1 MLAVNR
7 PVIGIFVK
15 NKDADPEFK
24 DAQYELA
31 YTEIVEVLIE
41 KGADAVILMG
51 QGRYEGSG
59 VFSKSWSPRRDAERI
74 FYNQRGRT
82 RVDLVFD
89 KDNFVDDDTI
99 PVINPRLLKA
109 ICENKHMTYEVLQE
123 FQPKSSVVH
132 THEDFLG
139 ALKTLPGD
147 VAVVK
152 GLHGNSGDAVFIG
165 AKSDAAANMEHVELP
180 YQVQEFVET
189 SQGIPGVVDTRHDL
203 RLLMM
208 GGEPILATLRTPP
221 KDGYK
226 SNLGYGGMNRL
237 VDLSEL
243 PDELFSMAHGIDKV
257 LEQFAPFRLYSA
269 DFGHTDKGWKLF
281 EVNGLPGV
289 ITRER
294 GEVLAR
300 AYQEKLAQ
308 YIIDMYDYY
317 VTIKTDTNKTQNQP
331 RRPA

>member
-1 MLAVNR
+1 MNR
-7 PVIGIFVK
+7 PIIGIFVK

-24 DAQYELA
+24 DAHYELA
-31 YTEIVEVLIE
+31 YTEIVEALIE
-41 KGADAVILMG
+41 KGVDAVILMG
-51 QGRYEGSG
+51 QGRYEGNG
-59 VFSKSWSPRRDAERI
+59 VFSQAWSPRREGERI
-74 FYNQRGRT
+74 VYTQRGRT
-82 RVDLVFD
+82 KVDLVFD

-99 PVINPRLLKA
+99 PVINPRPLKK
-109 ICENKHMTYEVLQE
+109 ICENKHKTYEILHAY
-123 FQPKSSVVH
+123 QPKSSIVH
-132 THEDFLG
+132 THEDFLDELE
-139 ALKTLPGD
+139 ALPGEI
-147 VAVVK
+147 VVVK
-152 GLHGNSGDAVFIG
+152 GLYGNSGDAVFVG
-165 AKSDAAANMEHVELP
+165 AKSDAAANMKHVKLP
-180 YQVQEFVET
+180 YQVQEFIET
-189 SQGIPGVVDTRHDL
+189 SRGIPGVVSTRHDL

-243 PDELFSMAHGIDKV
+243 PDELFGMAREIDKI

-269 DFGHTDKGWKLF
+269 DFGNTNNGWKLF

-308 YIIDMYDYY
+308 YIIDMYEFY
-317 VTIKTDTNKTQNQP
+317 VTIKTDISKTQNQSSS
-331 RRPA
+331 AA